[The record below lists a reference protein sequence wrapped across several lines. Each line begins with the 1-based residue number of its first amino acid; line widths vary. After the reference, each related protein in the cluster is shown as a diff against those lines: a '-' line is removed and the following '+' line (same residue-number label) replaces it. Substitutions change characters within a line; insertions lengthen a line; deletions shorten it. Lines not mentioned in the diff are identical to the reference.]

1 MKLIITDSFGKQVLL
16 SPRVELYSV
25 HDYMGKKMPG
35 LAIVLDEIGGEGEQY
50 AVLTVS
56 FGEFIA
62 IKNSAYIDTNNCPF
76 AEQLLGQGIAVPT
89 GLTKHSGY
97 CVYPLWVFNED
108 FLKEI
113 GGEKY
118 RQYAEAYNRYFETL
132 ADSEDEDIDE
142 SAVQTEDD
150 ISQKGEMKL

>member
-1 MKLIITDSFGKQVLL
+1 MELKITDSFGKQVSL
-16 SPRVELYSV
+16 SPHVELYAV
-25 HDYMGKKMPG
+25 RDYMGKKMPG

-76 AEQLLGQGIAVPT
+76 TEQLLDQGIAEAT

-97 CVYPLWVFNED
+97 CVYPLWVFKED

-118 RQYAEAYNRYFETL
+118 RQYAEAYNRYFEAWT
-132 ADSEDEDIDE
+132 DPEDEDIDE
-142 SAVQTEDD
+142 SAVQNEDD